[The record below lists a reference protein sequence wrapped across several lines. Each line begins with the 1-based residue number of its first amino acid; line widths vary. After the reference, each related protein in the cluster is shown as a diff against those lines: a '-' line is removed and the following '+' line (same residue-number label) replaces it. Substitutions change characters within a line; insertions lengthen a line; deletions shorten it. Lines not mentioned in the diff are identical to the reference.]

1 MKDPLDLKN
10 IFIGVQS
17 ANYLSASIHSTQKS
31 IIPAAMWN
39 RPVSIHY
46 MCMSWIIHTLC
57 RIFESYNWTRT
68 KTMAWCLALVKFSFR
83 QEDRIIFSSNSRIDP
98 KDGIRTLKTLIAIL
112 TLWSQSGP
120 LGGIGCILWR
130 ILGVAVSGA
139 LGSRLSALQQ
149 PPPTPTPVP
158 GRHWP

>member
-46 MCMSWIIHTLC
+46 MCMSWIILVSCPTRVQQCTRIIYTMC

-83 QEDRIIFSSNSRIDP
+83 QEDRIIFSSNFRIDP

-112 TLWSQSGP
+112 TLWSQSRP
-120 LGGIGCILWR
+120 LGGIGCIL
-130 ILGVAVSGA
+130 SGEY
-139 LGSRLSALQQ
+139 
-149 PPPTPTPVP
+149 
-158 GRHWP
+158 